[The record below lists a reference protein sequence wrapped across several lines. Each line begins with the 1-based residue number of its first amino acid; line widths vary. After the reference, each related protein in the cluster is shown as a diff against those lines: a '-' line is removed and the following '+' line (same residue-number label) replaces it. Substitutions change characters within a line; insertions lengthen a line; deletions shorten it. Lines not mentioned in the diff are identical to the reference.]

1 MKYASYVIINC
12 EYFSNLGD
20 VKVYNFN
27 IEPSQIKLFMNKLLI
42 ENSFDDFELRECT
55 IATKATFSIDGKFNK
70 DWDENENKVFC
81 NWSEIRPL
89 AFEIIK
95 GKQKPLYMK
104 YVFAYSD
111 EKALTFHPNAKA
123 CFVNIIFKN
132 DVVTVSTGTA
142 QIEFSMNHD
151 LDEVWDSFV
160 SEFFKA
166 LGITEVK

>member
-1 MKYASYVIINC
+1 
-12 EYFSNLGD
+12 
-20 VKVYNFN
+20 
-27 IEPSQIKLFMNKLLI
+27 
-42 ENSFDDFELRECT
+42 
-55 IATKATFSIDGKFNK
+55 
-70 DWDENENKVFC
+70 
-81 NWSEIRPL
+81 
-89 AFEIIK
+89 
-95 GKQKPLYMK
+95 MK

-151 LDEVWDSFV
+151 LDQVWDSFV

>member
-1 MKYASYVIINC
+1 
-12 EYFSNLGD
+12 
-20 VKVYNFN
+20 
-27 IEPSQIKLFMNKLLI
+27 MNKLLI
-42 ENSFDDFELRECT
+42 ENSFDDFELRECA

-70 DWDENENKVFC
+70 DWNENENKVFC

-104 YVFAYSD
+104 FVFAYSD

-123 CFVNIIFKN
+123 CFVNIVFKN

-151 LDEVWDSFV
+151 LDQVWDSFV